1 MLEDSCNRKLQ
12 MIPGSFE
19 YYAPR
24 SLSDAV
30 KYLTEHKD
38 DVKIL
43 SGGQSLL
50 PLMKMRLSKP
60 GYILDIGRISG
71 LDSIAAE
78 GDSLIIGALITHAQI
93 EDSELLKK
101 QCPLLPQTATTIAD
115 VQVRNRG
122 TIGGSIAHADP
133 AGDWPPAIMALDAE
147 IKVVGANGQRW
158 IKCDDFFLGL
168 RTSVLEPD
176 EVVTAIKVPVTG
188 NDKTAYL
195 KAAPRSSGFAVVG
208 VAVRMAMDA
217 AGICSRITLGI
228 TGITDKAFRASLVE
242 QMLAGKKLD
251 TKLIESAAVEST
263 RNVDVIEDINGS
275 SEYRRHLTHV
285 YVVRAIQAAM
295 QG

>member
-1 MLEDSCNRKLQ
+1 

-30 KYLTEHKD
+30 QYLSAHKD

-60 GYILDIGRISG
+60 GYILDIGRIAG
-71 LDSIAAE
+71 LDSITE
-78 GDSLIIGALITHAQI
+78 EDNNLIIGSLVTHAQI

-101 QCPLLPQTATTIAD
+101 KCPLLPQTATTIAD

-133 AGDWPPAIMALDAE
+133 AGDWPAAIMALDAE
-147 IKVVGANGQRW
+147 IKIVGPSGERW
-158 IKCDDFFLGL
+158 VKCDDFFLGL
-168 RTSVLEPD
+168 LMSVLEPD
-176 EVVTAIKVPVTG
+176 EVVTAVKVPVTD

-208 VAVRMAMDA
+208 VAVRMAMDPS
-217 AGICSRITLGI
+217 GMCRRIALGI
-228 TGITDKAFRASLVE
+228 TGITDKAYRAQRVE
-242 QMLAGKKLD
+242 QMLIGKKLD
-251 TKLIESAAVEST
+251 SKLIEDAAVEST
-263 RNVDVIEDINGS
+263 RNVDVVEDINGS
-275 SEYRRHLTHV
+275 SEYRAHLTHV
-285 YVVRAIQAAM
+285 YVARAIQAAL
-295 QG
+295 QN